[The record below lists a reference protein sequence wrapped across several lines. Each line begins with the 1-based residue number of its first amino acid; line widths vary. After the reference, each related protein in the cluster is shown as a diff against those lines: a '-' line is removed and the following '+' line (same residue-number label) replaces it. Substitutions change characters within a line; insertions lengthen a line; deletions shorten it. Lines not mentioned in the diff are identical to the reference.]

1 MFLIDCEFR
10 MSIGVIDIDVADANN
25 PQLCA
30 EYAPQ
35 IYAYLRQLE
44 SDCTV
49 KEDFLAG
56 CRITGRMRA
65 VLVDWLVEVQQQFK
79 LLQETL
85 FLTISII
92 DRFAGM
98 NIVFDALITIYL
110 GT

>member
-1 MFLIDCEFR
+1 MLSNRIPV
-10 MSIGVIDIDVADANN
+10 GVVDVDAADTNN

-35 IYAYLRQLE
+35 IYAYLRMLE

-49 KEDFLAG
+49 HENFLAG
-56 CRITGRMRA
+56 CIITGRMRA

-92 DRFAGM
+92 DR
-98 NIVFDALITIYL
+98 
-110 GT
+110 